1 MSTTAPESVTGP
13 AVFAHIV
20 RQLTLAPTKVQS
32 APPTEPAKK
41 AA

>member
-1 MSTTAPESVTGP
+1 MSTTTKSVPGP

-20 RQLTLAPTKVQS
+20 RQLTLTPTKVQS